1 MELGQR
7 LNRGKLYLYLNCS
20 EWAGTEKAE
29 AAYKVGKEIVK
40 EIFPSAYITSGSHA
54 EGRYIFRAMEDSGSE
69 KTD

>member
-29 AAYKVGKEIVK
+29 AAYKTGKAIIQD
-40 EIFPSAYITSGSHA
+40 IFPSAYITSGSHA
-54 EGRYIFRAMEDSGSE
+54 DGRYTFRAMEDSGSE